1 MCVLFILKELILN
14 RFKQLG
20 KDSIIYG
27 LGGILAKS
35 VSFFMLPIYTRIF
48 SRSDYGTIEML
59 IVISSF
65 VGAILVMG
73 MDSAQSMYFFKNKEE
88 GKSAQVRLVSSIL
101 QWRLLWGTFIVLL
114 STLLAPLLNLFFFNG
129 NLSVL
134 YFAIAFSSALFAQ
147 VMSQSS
153 EVMRLLYRPWSY
165 IGITISQSL
174 FAAGLIMVFVLGWK
188 MGVLGFFIGVALSS
202 VLVSIFGWYL
212 AREYLD
218 FSQLQKDLWP
228 KLIRF
233 GAPLVP
239 AGLALYFMS
248 SADRW
253 FIQYFHGPS
262 ALGLFAV
269 GAKFSMLM
277 AFAAETFRKAWWPIA
292 MDSMHNSDGPE
303 TFRMISRLYM
313 GLGTTIIIIVTLLSP
328 WLVEL
333 LTTNEYYSSWPIV
346 GILAWQSLFYGFF
359 LIASAGI
366 WKVEK
371 TSLNLYLMLAST
383 TFGLVL
389 NWLLVPKYAELGA
402 AIATAITYLFWVVIS
417 MLVSEFYW
425 KTGFS
430 WMVFAIQ
437 VSCGVVFVVWY
448 IVEGF
453 ICNLYITLTV
463 SLFVTGIL
471 LLTSIEKP
479 KLMSLIRPF
488 KTE

>member
-1 MCVLFILKELILN
+1 MILN
-14 RFKQLG
+14 RLKQLG

-35 VSFFMLPIYTRIF
+35 VSFFMLPIYTRMF
-48 SRSDYGTIEML
+48 SPSDYGTIEML
-59 IVISSF
+59 TVISSF

-88 GKSAQVRLVSSIL
+88 GKSAQVRLISSIF
-101 QWRLLWGTFIVLL
+101 QWRLLWGTLIVLI
-114 STLLAPLLNLFFFNG
+114 STLLAPLLNLFFFDG

-134 YFAIAFSSALFAQ
+134 YFAIAFAGALFAQ
-147 VMSQSS
+147 VMGQSS
-153 EVMRLLYRPWSY
+153 EVMRLLYRPWSF
-165 IGITISQSL
+165 IIITVSQSVI
-174 FAAGLIMVFVLGWK
+174 AAGLVMIFVLAFQ
-188 MGVLGFFIGVALSS
+188 MSVLGYLLGVATASAF
-202 VLVSIFGWYL
+202 VSIFGWYL

-218 FSQLQKDLWP
+218 FSSFQTDLWP

-253 FIQYFHGPS
+253 FIQYYHGPI
-262 ALGLFAV
+262 ALGFFAV

-313 GLGTTIIIIVTLLSP
+313 GLGITIVIVVTLLSP
-328 WLVEL
+328 WLVEM
-333 LTTNEYYSSWPIV
+333 LTVNEYYTAWPIV
-346 GILAWQSLFYGFF
+346 GILSWQSLFYGFF

-366 WKVEK
+366 WKAEK
-371 TSLNLYLMLAST
+371 TSLNFYLMMGAT
-383 TFGLVL
+383 CFGLFM
-389 NWLLVPKYAELGA
+389 NWLLVPKYAEVGA

-417 MLVSEFYW
+417 MIVSEFFW
-425 KTGFS
+425 KTAFS
-430 WMVFAIQ
+430 WIIFVIQ
-437 VSCGVVFVVWY
+437 VFSGAIFVGWY
-448 IVEGF
+448 INEGF
-453 ICNLYITLTV
+453 TYKVYNVLMLAFLAIFIQILTA
-463 SLFVTGIL
+463 LDRTR
-471 LLTSIEKP
+471 
-479 KLMSLIRPF
+479 LMLLIRSM
-488 KTE
+488 KAN